1 MTKHSAELQRL
12 WLLWLRFLFFW
23 RNVFSHI
30 GTQALRTVK
39 HCRSLPLSLSNEA
52 NWRKFQARRNWECQ
66 GSIWAPP
73 ISGFHKSKIFF
84 LKWPPFSMLHPSKFL
99 ELPAGLKVRIRRIC
113 LEVHKFENREHFLTW
128 WLFPV
133 MK

>member
-1 MTKHSAELQRL
+1 MLSSKDCDCCD
-12 WLLWLRFLFFW
+12 WDFCFLAKCLFAH
-23 RNVFSHI
+23 RNT
-30 GTQALRTVK
+30 GTQNCETLQKFA
-39 HCRSLPLSLSNEA
+39 SLSNEA
-52 NWRKFQARRNWECQ
+52 NWRKFRADGT
-66 GSIWAPP
+66 GSVRWGIWVPP

-84 LKWPPFSMLHPSKFL
+84 LKWPPFIILHSPKFIGF
-99 ELPAGLKVRIRRIC
+99 PAGLKVRIRRIC